1 MDMIARMR
9 SSLLVMG
16 LAAFASGQSVDSAA
30 ALFDGAKVNSYELRF
45 YSADWED
52 SLEYYKEFAGEIYMP
67 ARFVYRAPGGD
78 SVVLDSIGVRY
89 KGNSSYNFA
98 KATPKKPFKFK
109 FDKYRSDQRFFGVE
123 KLNFSNCAADP
134 SFMREKI
141 GYDIAAKY
149 MPAPR
154 ASFANISVEG
164 RLIGL
169 YTQVEQVDKFFLRR
183 HFQDDDGNLFKAADN
198 GATLQYR
205 GQNQSAYAAEFELQ
219 TNEKADDWSDLVNLL
234 DKLNG
239 TPAPDFVRAVG
250 AVLDLDIAIRHLA
263 LTTVLSHFDS
273 YTGSGRNFYL
283 YSD

>member
-1 MDMIARMR
+1 
-9 SSLLVMG
+9 
-16 LAAFASGQSVDSAA
+16 
-30 ALFDGAKVNSYELRF
+30 
-45 YSADWED
+45 
-52 SLEYYKEFAGEIYMP
+52 
-67 ARFVYRAPGGD
+67 
-78 SVVLDSIGVRY
+78 
-89 KGNSSYNFA
+89 
-98 KATPKKPFKFK
+98 
-109 FDKYRSDQRFFGVE
+109 GVE

-283 YSD
+283 YSDPFSRRFSVIPWDLNMAFGAFTNNWNVITADIVAISNLNQRPLNKRLLEN